1 MFGRKVPKQSDGKP
15 SGTPPAPAESDR
27 ITSYR
32 VDQDAAPPIT
42 GVSKTTSYV
51 NSMQFNARGYETL
64 N

>member
-1 MFGRKVPKQSDGKP
+1 MFGRKIPKQSDGQP
-15 SGTPPAPAESDR
+15 GGTPPATTESDR

-32 VDQDAAPPIT
+32 VGQDAAPPIN

-51 NSMQFNARGYETL
+51 NAMQFNARGYETL